1 MIRLLLLPL
10 LLLLL
15 KSFYKLTAVVA
26 ADANLELDVVVVVR
40 ALIVKPKF
48 MLGNPSRMNLYSI

>member
-1 MIRLLLLPL
+1 MIRLLLPQLML
-10 LLLLL
+10 MLLLL

-40 ALIVKPKF
+40 AVIVKPKF
-48 MLGNPSRMNLYSI
+48 MRGNPSQMIL